1 MAVITMDNLGLAVQG
16 LIVGVTT
23 LAGLSILTGYLLSW
37 YDARTTETNTSR
49 RSEPRGKR
57 D

>member
-1 MAVITMDNLGLAVQG
+1 MSDLELAVQA

-23 LAGLSILTGYLLSW
+23 LAGLVVLAGFVWDW

-49 RSEPRGKR
+49 RSEPRGER